1 VTPDFFRV
9 LRVGPSLGIGFASD
23 QDHPGRD
30 HVAVIGD
37 GLWRSRFGADES
49 VLNRSIT
56 LNGTQ
61 YTVIGV
67 MPAGFSYPSK
77 TDLWVPLAVR
87 ADPHLTYSRP
97 VIGRLAPG
105 VSREQAGATFEVFAS
120 NVLRDRGGAPDQIA
134 RVIALKDAMVGDVKQ
149 PLAIF
154 SGAVICVLLIACAN
168 VANLLLMRATTRR
181 QEIAT
186 RMALGASR
194 GRLVRQLLTESAALS
209 IAGGLAA
216 LGVAAVTAPVL
227 LTLVPEGMLPRA
239 SEIRADGW
247 VLAVTMTGAL
257 IAGVLLGLAPALQAT
272 RGDVSNALREG
283 PGSSTKRS
291 LRFRHGLIV
300 AEMALALVLLVGAGL
315 LVKSF
320 LKLRAVD
327 PGFESSHVMTMTIEL
342 PDTRYASPAAL
353 KAFHQRLLESLSS
366 LPDVTSAGLVN
377 WIPLGTLVL
386 RGDFE
391 VEGLPAPGWN
401 VMKAAVSAGYF
412 RALGIRL
419 LQGRDFTAEDS
430 AGSQRVVIV
439 NDSMARRIWP
449 DGNAVGRRIAIDS
462 PAKPDDWLTVIGV
475 VADVRQG
482 GLAHRAPP
490 ALYQPY
496 EQVTHQF
503 WLSHMTF
510 VVRTTGDPASSAP
523 RMRTALQTIDNEQA
537 PHALA
542 TMEDLVAGTIAEP
555 RFQSRLLGL
564 FSLLA
569 LVLAGLGVY
578 GVLASSV
585 AERRREIGI
594 RLALGAGRASVAGLI
609 MRRTLTLA
617 SIGVVLGTIG
627 GLAVT
632 RVLAKLL
639 FGVTPT
645 DLTTFLG
652 AASVL
657 VAVAV
662 ASSLI
667 PARHASTVDPLISLK
682 AE

>member
-1 VTPDFFRV
+1 
-9 LRVGPSLGIGFASD
+9 
-23 QDHPGRD
+23 
-30 HVAVIGD
+30 
-37 GLWRSRFGADES
+37 
-49 VLNRSIT
+49 
-56 LNGTQ
+56 
-61 YTVIGV
+61 
-67 MPAGFSYPSK
+67 
-77 TDLWVPLAVR
+77 
-87 ADPHLTYSRP
+87 
-97 VIGRLAPG
+97 
-105 VSREQAGATFEVFAS
+105 
-120 NVLRDRGGAPDQIA
+120 
-134 RVIALKDAMVGDVKQ
+134 
-149 PLAIF
+149 AIF
-154 SGAVICVLLIACAN
+154 SGAVIFVLLIACAN

-194 GRLVRQLLTESAALS
+194 RRLVRQLLTESAALS

-216 LGVAAVTAPVL
+216 LGVAAATAPVL

-257 IAGVLLGLAPALQAT
+257 IAGVLLGLVPALQAT

-667 PARHASTVDPLISLK
+667 PARHASTVDPLLSLK